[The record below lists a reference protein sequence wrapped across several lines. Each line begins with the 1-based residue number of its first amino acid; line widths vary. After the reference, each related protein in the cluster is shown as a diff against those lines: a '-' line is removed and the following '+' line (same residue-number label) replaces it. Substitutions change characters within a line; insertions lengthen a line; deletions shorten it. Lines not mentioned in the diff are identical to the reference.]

1 LTCPA
6 QTLHDFVLS
15 LLTDDA
21 ARSVF
26 GADPSAALAGA
37 GLSDVTPQ
45 DVQEVI
51 PLVMDYAPA
60 GLPALPTAGLPA
72 LPTAGLPTLPTAG
85 LPALPTLPTAGPAE
99 SAIQQLQALANAAGA
114 HSLPHFAAPAAGSF
128 GGTFV
133 GEGSPVGTY
142 AVGLVGSADGVG
154 AAGGISNNSL
164 TAEGGVTGGVH
175 GFAAGGSSHSALGVF
190 NVESTGVPAV
200 ALPALPT
207 LPTLPTPGLPGFNSV
222 SDPSSALD
230 SVSAGTVAGYV
241 SSGGDLVAGHLS
253 SGSATLGGY
262 LTDAGGAVAQGGH
275 TAAVQVSEGAHT
287 VAGQLSSLPAAGS
300 LPALPA
306 GIPAL
311 PAVPG
316 VPALPA
322 IPGVPSGLPVHLPA
336 GLPTEL
342 PHLPVA
348 NPLPDL
354 AHSPVQSALGD
365 VASHS
370 PLGDVAAPVHAA
382 LPHPVDA
389 LTDLHLGH

>member
-1 LTCPA
+1 LTCPE

-72 LPTAGLPTLPTAG
+72 LPTAG
-85 LPALPTLPTAGPAE
+85 PAD

-114 HSLPHFAAPAAGSF
+114 QSLPHFAAPAAGSF

-133 GEGSPVGTY
+133 GEGSLVGTY

-154 AAGGISNNSL
+154 GAGGISNNFL

-190 NVESTGVPAV
+190 GVESTGVPAV
-200 ALPALPT
+200 ALPA

-241 SSGGDLVAGHLS
+241 SAGGDLVAGNLS

-287 VAGQLSSLPAAGS
+287 VAGQLSSLPAAG
-300 LPALPA
+300 ALPA
-306 GIPAL
+306 VPALSGVPAL

-322 IPGVPSGLPVHLPA
+322 IPGVPSDLPVHLPA

-354 AHSPVQSALGD
+354 AHSPVQSPLGD